1 MMLCTNVG
9 DDDLLAKRKLPE
21 EYTLSLSRRKNQKGA
36 RLYLG
41 DVP

>member
-9 DDDLLAKRKLPE
+9 DDDLLAKRILPE
-21 EYTLSLSRRKNQKGA
+21 EYILSLSRGKNQKGA

-41 DVP
+41 DIL